1 MVMALVSNS
10 GGEASAMRGRLAAM
24 IDAGESLPRIAI
36 ETGVKRQDLQSWLD
50 SKPVADRVERRLSV
64 WFEDVDRVASDE
76 SEPEWVETPTSTRI
90 IGALEFARVTPTI
103 AIIFGGAG
111 VSKTT
116 TALHYLT
123 NRKPEDEGHVYYVC
137 AARWIRSPTAILQ
150 EIAEAID
157 GHLAS
162 NAYRNDSLARGIWRK
177 LRHGDLLII
186 DEAQHLDA
194 DALDGIRY
202 FHDDQEKEE
211 GIGIAY
217 LGNQEVYSRISRKG
231 GRAAF
236 AQLHSRVGMRL
247 HIPAPREGDADA
259 VLETWGIAGRNER
272 QYAQQIASLPGGLRT
287 LTQVLRQARIVARGM
302 KRPVD
307 QNVMRA
313 AADSLGINE

>member
-1 MVMALVSNS
+1 
-10 GGEASAMRGRLAAM
+10 MRGRLAAM
-24 IDAGESLPRIAI
+24 IDAGLSLSRVAV

-50 SKPVADRVERRLSV
+50 SKPGADKAEKSLSI
-64 WFEDVDRVASDE
+64 WFEEIDRGEAEESD
-76 SEPEWVETPTSTRI
+76 PGWVETPTSKSI

-116 TALHYLT
+116 TALRYVASP
-123 NRKPEDEGHVYYVC
+123 RPEGTGRVYYVS
-137 AARWIRSPTAILQ
+137 AARWIRSPTAILL

-157 GHLAS
+157 TYLATS
-162 NAYRNDSLARGIWRK
+162 AYRNDSLARGILRK
-177 LRHGDLLII
+177 LGPGDLLII

-202 FHDDQEKEE
+202 FHDESYDHNEE
-211 GIGIAY
+211 GVGIAY
-217 LGNQEVYSRISRKG
+217 LGNEEVYTRIARKG
-231 GRAAF
+231 RRAAF

-259 VLETWGIAGRNER
+259 VLEAWGIAGRNER
-272 QYAQQIASLPGGLRT
+272 RYAQQIASLPGGLRT

-307 QNVMRA
+307 QHVMRA
-313 AADSLGINE
+313 SADSLGIDE

>member
-1 MVMALVSNS
+1 MGMALVSNS
-10 GGEASAMRGRLAAM
+10 GAEENSMRGRLAAM
-24 IDAGESLPRIAI
+24 IDTGVSLSRIAV

-50 SKPVADRVERRLSV
+50 CKPDADKAEKRLSI
-64 WFEDVDRVASDE
+64 WFEELDRGVADE
-76 SEPEWVETPTSTRI
+76 SEPGWVETPTSIRI

-111 VSKTT
+111 VSKTL
-116 TALHYLT
+116 TALRYVD
-123 NRKPEDEGHVYYVC
+123 NRHSAGKNRVYYVC

-150 EIAEAID
+150 EIGTAID
-157 GHLAS
+157 PYLAAS
-162 NAYRNDSLARGIWRK
+162 AYRNDSLARGILGK
-177 LRHGDLLII
+177 LGFGDLLII

-202 FHDDQEKEE
+202 FHDEG
-211 GIGIAY
+211 GIGIVY
-217 LGNQEVYSRISRKG
+217 QGNTDVYTRISRKG
-231 GRAAF
+231 RRAAF

-247 HIPAPREGDADA
+247 HIPTPQEGDADA
-259 VLETWGIAGRNER
+259 VLEAWRVSGRNER
-272 QYAQQIASLPGGLRT
+272 RYAQQIASLPGGLRT

-313 AADSLGINE
+313 AAESLNIDE